1 MTRSREG
8 QTLITGRIVRHDTE
22 SFEGGILINKG
33 TGIIDD
39 VLSGS
44 KHFQNS
50 DHHFD
55 PNDHLVFPGMCD
67 CHIHGRECSHGG
79 QNHKEDLTTA
89 SRAATNGGVVAVADM
104 PNKGKPVTTE
114 EDMSWQRNRVEQIS
128 EPTVI
133 ITYLGIGDE
142 KSGTRP
148 LGEAGS
154 FPYKVYFGQSV
165 GSLTVKY
172 ASDLDAVLANY
183 KGQDVSFHVEYQPI
197 IDANTNG
204 KTHTDRRP
212 RECVNEGLRLV
223 LPLIEKHGLK
233 AKLCHWSTGNDSFE
247 QIQAYRDKGCHIDLE
262 VSPLHLIFDSEMA
275 KQNPELWTKIQM
287 NPAIQSPQDRLDLIE
302 GLRKGFITMLAT
314 DHAPHTEEEKFSAFA
329 KFKDLNVCFTFIKNI
344 DPISFNKSVKNM
356 TNIEIA
362 KLVKA
367 TDQQAYLDT
376 CCENGHSGA
385 PWLDVY
391 GQVCAWLIVRHG
403 FTPQEI
409 ARVTGYNP
417 GKFINKYLKQQY
429 PNRNFGKGFG
439 VFEDGYYGSATILKI
454 GGENTRVDQK
464 THKTKVAWSPLE
476 GMDIGGSV
484 AATFQGG
491 RKIK

>member
-1 MTRSREG
+1 
-8 QTLITGRIVRHDTE
+8 
-22 SFEGGILINKG
+22 
-33 TGIIDD
+33 
-39 VLSGS
+39 
-44 KHFQNS
+44 
-50 DHHFD
+50 
-55 PNDHLVFPGMCD
+55 MCD

-89 SRAATNGGVVAVADM
+89 SRAATHGGVVAVADM
-104 PNKGKPVTTE
+104 PNKGKPVTTQ
-114 EDMSWQRNRVEQIS
+114 EDMNWQRNRVEQIA
-128 EPTVI
+128 EPTVV

-148 LGEAGS
+148 LGEQGAY
-154 FPYKVYFGQSV
+154 PYKVYFGQSV

-172 ASDLDAVLANY
+172 GSDLDKVLANY
-183 KGQDVSFHVEYQPI
+183 KGQDVSFHIEYQPI
-197 IDANTNG
+197 IDANSTG

-223 LPLIEKHGLK
+223 LPLIEKHKLR

-247 QIQAYRDKGCHIDLE
+247 QIAEYRSKGCEIDLE
-262 VSPLHLIFDSEMA
+262 VSPLHLVFDSEMA

-287 NPAIQSPQDRLDLIE
+287 NPAIQSPQDRIDLIE
-302 GLRKGFITMLAT
+302 GLRSGFVTMLAT

-329 KFKDLNVCFTFIKNI
+329 KFRKAGTHTE
-344 DPISFNKSVKNM
+344 NM
-356 TNIEIA
+356 TNLEIA
-362 KLVKA
+362 KFVKA

-385 PWLDVY
+385 PWL
-391 GQVCAWLIVRHG
+391 LIVRHG

-417 GKFINKYLKQQY
+417 GKFINKYLQQQY

-439 VFEDGYYGSATILKI
+439 ILESGYYGSATVLKL
-454 GGENTRVDQK
+454 GGENTIVDQK

-476 GMDIGGSV
+476 GMDMGGSV

-491 RKIK
+491 KRIK

>member
-1 MTRSREG
+1 
-8 QTLITGRIVRHDTE
+8 
-22 SFEGGILINKG
+22 
-33 TGIIDD
+33 
-39 VLSGS
+39 
-44 KHFQNS
+44 
-50 DHHFD
+50 
-55 PNDHLVFPGMCD
+55 
-67 CHIHGRECSHGG
+67 
-79 QNHKEDLTTA
+79 
-89 SRAATNGGVVAVADM
+89 M
-104 PNKGKPVTTE
+104 PNKGKPVTTQ
-114 EDMSWQRNRVEQIS
+114 EDMDWQRNRVEQIS

-154 FPYKVYFGQSV
+154 YPYKVYFGQSV

-172 ASDLDAVLANY
+172 AGELDQVLAKY

-197 IDANTNG
+197 IDANVNG

-212 RECVNEGLRLV
+212 IECVNEGLRLV
-223 LPLIEKHGLK
+223 LPLIEKHKLR
-233 AKLCHWSTGNDSFE
+233 AKLCHWSSGNESFKLIE
-247 QIQAYRDKGCHIDLE
+247 EYRNRGCEIDLE
-262 VSPLHLIFDSEMA
+262 VSPLHLVFDSDMA
-275 KQNPELWTKIQM
+275 KKDPELWTKIQM
-287 NPAIQSPQDRLDLIE
+287 NPAIQSKEHKTDLIE

-329 KFKDLNVCFTFIKNI
+329 KFRKKGTHTENLTNV
-344 DPISFNKSVKNM
+344 
-356 TNIEIA
+356 EIA
-362 KLVKA
+362 RFVKA
-367 TDQQAYLDT
+367 TDPQAYLDT

-409 ARVTGYNP
+409 AMVTGYNP

-439 VFEDGYYGSATILKI
+439 VLEAGYYGSATVLQI
-454 GGENTRVDQK
+454 GGQHIVDQK

-476 GMDIGGSV
+476 GMDMGGNV

-491 RKIK
+491 KKVK